1 VPIRPFLANEAFDPE
16 TIRAMSDALESVCK
30 ELSLKVVD
38 DAVTRLIAEAI
49 IGLAQRGI
57 RDAATLS
64 ATALNEIKSEPFG

>member
-1 VPIRPFLANEAFDPE
+1 VPIRPFLANQAFDPE
-16 TIRAMSDALESVCK
+16 TIRVMSDALESVCK

-38 DAVTRLIAEAI
+38 DAVTRLIAEKI

-64 ATALNEIKSEPFG
+64 ATTLKEIKSEPFG